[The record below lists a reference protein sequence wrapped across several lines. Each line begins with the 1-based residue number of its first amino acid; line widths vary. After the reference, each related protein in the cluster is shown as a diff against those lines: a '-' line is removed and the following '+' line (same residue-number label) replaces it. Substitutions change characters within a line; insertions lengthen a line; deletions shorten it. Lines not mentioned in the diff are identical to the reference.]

1 MQMTGD
7 LGATDQIKKQNGDA
21 LSSAIAQK
29 NVRNWTETLEKQREI
44 ISRTHSAKKGK
55 YRASQ
60 RGILVQGTQTP
71 LGNTELKRAI

>member
-44 ISRTHSAKKGK
+44 ISRTHSAKKGNYIVRRREEFSYK
-55 YRASQ
+55 EHK
-60 RGILVQGTQTP
+60 LPWET
-71 LGNTELKRAI
+71 LN